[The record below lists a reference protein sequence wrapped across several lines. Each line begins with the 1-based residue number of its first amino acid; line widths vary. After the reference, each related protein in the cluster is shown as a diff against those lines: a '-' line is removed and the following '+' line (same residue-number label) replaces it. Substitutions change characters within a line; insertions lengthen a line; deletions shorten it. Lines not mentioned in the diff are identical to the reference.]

1 MEDSLRRGF
10 MAAFA
15 VSGGVVF
22 IAMHAH
28 KRLLSDFINKMEFE
42 TKSSTGALK
51 NVPKKKTK
59 KVRFANVAAEE
70 AYMKKHSPS
79 PAVAACRNNGESL
92 EAMPQNWQVLYKGIL
107 QHRNVIRGVN

>member
-51 NVPKKKTK
+51 DVPK

-70 AYMKKHSPS
+70 ASMKKHSPR
-79 PAVAACRNNGESL
+79 PAVAACRNNGETL

-107 QHRNVIRGVN
+107 QHRNTIRGG